1 MADRYPR
8 VARSLA
14 VRALLR
20 LALRLQVGGL
30 LRGLE
35 LQGDVAG
42 LGCVGGRRRHGP
54 SLPQD
59 AAASPAEQGPGEDD
73 ETDHRGEQH
82 ERHQDQRDDDPA
94 PPEPAPSRPLLPP
107 PGRNRWWWRRGG
119 WPGGGGPR

>member
-8 VARSLA
+8 APRSLA

-20 LALRLQVGGL
+20 LTLGLQVGGL

-42 LGCVGGRRRHGP
+42 LGGVGGRRRHGP
-54 SLPQD
+54 SLHLD

-73 ETDHRGEQH
+73 EPDRRGEQH

-94 PPEPAPSRPLLPP
+94 PPEPAPPRSLLSP
-107 PGRNRWWWRRGG
+107 PGRGGGWWRRGG
-119 WPGGGGPR
+119 G